1 MSDIL
6 QVLLYDDTVDSSD
19 EEDLSI
25 LLLDAMYSP
34 KFTVKRKR
42 FSLDNLSDLECEQLF
57 RCV

>member
-34 KFTVKRKR
+34 KFTVERKR